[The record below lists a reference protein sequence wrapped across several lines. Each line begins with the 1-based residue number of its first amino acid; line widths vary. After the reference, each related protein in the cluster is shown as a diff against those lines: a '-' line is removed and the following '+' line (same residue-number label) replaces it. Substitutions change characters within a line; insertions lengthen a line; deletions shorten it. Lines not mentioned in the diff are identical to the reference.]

1 MLMQKDETTE
11 TIKEEEN
18 QASTWKFNKNDDQAP
33 EITNTRDKPTDISW
47 KALEYAQHE
56 KNAIWYI
63 VLAAMAAGFA
73 VLAYFINAK
82 SIIAPLAIIMFAVMF
97 AILASRKPRELDY
110 SINKTGVSVGSKL
123 YPYANYKSFMIVEE
137 DELRSIW
144 LIPLKRFNLI
154 VPIYFQPEDEKKI
167 VDVLAN
173 IIPAE
178 NQKLDLVSQLM
189 HYLHF

>member
-1 MLMQKDETTE
+1 MQKDETTE

-110 SINKTGVSVGSKL
+110 SIDKTGVSVGSKL

>member
-110 SINKTGVSVGSKL
+110 SIDKTGVSVGSKL

>member
-11 TIKEEEN
+11 NIKEEEN

-33 EITNTRDKPTDISW
+33 EITNTHDKPTEISW

-56 KNAIWYI
+56 KNANWY
-63 VLAAMAAGFA
+63 VLLAAGTTGFA
-73 VLAYFINAK
+73 VLAYFINNK
-82 SIIAPLAIIMFAVMF
+82 SITAPLAITMFAVMF
-97 AILASRKPRELDY
+97 AVLASRKPRELDY
-110 SINKTGVSVGSKL
+110 NIDKTGISVGSKL
-123 YPYANYKSFMIVEE
+123 YPYANYKSFMLVEE

-167 VDVLAN
+167 VDTLAS

>member
-1 MLMQKDETTE
+1 MQKDETTE